1 MLSLN
6 VAYIRTMAPKAQ
18 KSPKDQKKG
27 KKKAKQ
33 PLLGRTVFLFRGF
46 FFYWV
51 ISCYVCYLVL
61 LHVAVYYGVYTLAI
75 SIK

>member
-1 MLSLN
+1 MLSLI

-18 KSPKDQKKG
+18 KSPKGQKKG

-33 PLLGRTVFLFRGF
+33 PLLGRIVFLFMG

-51 ISCYVCYLVL
+51 ISCYVCYFVL
-61 LHVAVYYGVYTLAI
+61 LHVVVYYGVYTLDI